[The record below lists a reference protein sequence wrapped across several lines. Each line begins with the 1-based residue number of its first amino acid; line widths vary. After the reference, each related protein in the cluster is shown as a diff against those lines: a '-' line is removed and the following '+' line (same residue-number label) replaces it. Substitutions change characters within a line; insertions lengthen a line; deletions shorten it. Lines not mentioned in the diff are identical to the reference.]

1 MFIYYSLIANYR
13 SHSLIYFCYYYYR
26 WMIVTVT
33 IIITITTTITII
45 ILMFLSIIL
54 TQVDNYSESA
64 VYPVLIHSLKKDKS
78 NNENTKSNSDKH
90 KDKDN
95 ITEDGEEVPLLQISL
110 IEETAYSSSTLKY
123 VAVR

>member
-1 MFIYYSLIANYR
+1 M
-13 SHSLIYFCYYYYR
+13 
-26 WMIVTVT
+26 
-33 IIITITTTITII
+33 
-45 ILMFLSIIL
+45 
-54 TQVDNYSESA
+54 DNYSESA

-78 NNENTKSNSDKH
+78 NNETKSNSDKH

-95 ITEDGEEVPLLQISL
+95 VTEDGEEVPLLQISL